1 MISIVCLDL
10 FRDTAPQDWVQ
21 SCLNF
26 GARSQL
32 KERYQNSN
40 PGPSG
45 EDATTN
51 LAMSD
56 QSVPRLKR

>member
-1 MISIVCLDL
+1 LDL

-45 EDATTN
+45 EDAT
-51 LAMSD
+51 LLSQPRD
-56 QSVPRLKR
+56 VGSVCPAP